1 MTQDHSTETDADRP
15 AASWVQKTPDVC
27 GGDACIRRT
36 RIPVWLLVRHRQLGC
51 PTHGFATVLTPRSA
65 RPISKRHGPTTRT
78 TPMGSSRIS
87 GKMRKTEPNGA
98 PV

>member
-36 RIPVWLLVRHRQLGC
+36 RIPVWLLVRHRQLGM
-51 PTHGFATVLTPRSA
+51 SDA
-65 RPISKRHGPTTRT
+65 RIRDSFDPPLGQADLEAAWTYYKDHPDEIEQNIK
-78 TPMGSSRIS
+78 
-87 GKMRKTEPNGA
+87 ENEED
-98 PV
+98 